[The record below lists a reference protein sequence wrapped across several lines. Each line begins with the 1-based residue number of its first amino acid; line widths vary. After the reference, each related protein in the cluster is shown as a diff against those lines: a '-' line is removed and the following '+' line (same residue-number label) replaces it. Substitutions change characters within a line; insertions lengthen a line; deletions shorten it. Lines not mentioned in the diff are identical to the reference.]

1 MLNILPTSNSLL
13 QCKLKLF
20 SEFMSHDIQTVPS
33 EKLYCPPNHPST
45 VIVWIFFPAI
55 LKYLQTY
62 KHKSRE
68 AACFLYLDMFSSP
81 TVDYVHKSI
90 PVLQKNTS

>member
-33 EKLYCPPNHPST
+33 EKLYFPPNHPST
-45 VIVWIFFPAI
+45 IIVWILLSAI

-62 KHKSRE
+62 KHKYRNS
-68 AACFLYLDMFSSP
+68 LFSILGHVFQP
-81 TVDYVHKSI
+81 HCGLWT
-90 PVLQKNTS
+90 